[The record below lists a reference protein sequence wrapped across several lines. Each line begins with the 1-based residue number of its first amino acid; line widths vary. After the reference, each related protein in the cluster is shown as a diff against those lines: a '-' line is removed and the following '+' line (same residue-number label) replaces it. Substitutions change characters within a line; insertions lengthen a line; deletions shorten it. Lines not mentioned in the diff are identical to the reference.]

1 MEFREQRLDNGLEIV
16 AECNPRAY
24 SAALAFF
31 VKTGSRDEADQN
43 SGVSHFLEH
52 MVFKGTAKRSAA
64 DVNRELDERTAN
76 SNAFTSEEQTVYYAT
91 HLPEYQDAVLELC
104 ADIMRPTLREEDF
117 NTEKQ
122 VILEEIAKYED
133 QPPFG
138 AHEKCMTFHFG
149 AHPLARSVLG
159 TTESVSGLSRDQ
171 MRDYFE
177 HRYSPGNIVL
187 AAAGRVD
194 FDRLVEQA
202 SQYCGS
208 WPSFTTSRDTP
219 PSPEHDGLQVI
230 HNGLAR
236 QQYVVQ
242 IANGPSSEDDDRF
255 AARLLATVVGD
266 DGGSRFFWALVDT
279 GLADYAA
286 IDPYDFQGAG
296 IFMTSLCCA
305 PEAAADNLQ
314 RMREIV
320 REVQQDGITE
330 SEFEQA
336 KNKTCSHVVLN
347 SERPGN
353 RLFSVGGNWIQ
364 RREYRTVRQEVDA
377 LRAVSLD
384 DVSDLLGKYSL
395 SRGSVV
401 SVGPLR
407 ELSLPAD

>member
-24 SAALAFF
+24 SAAMAFF
-31 VKTGSRDEADQN
+31 VKAGSRDEQAEN

-52 MVFKGTAKRSAA
+52 MAFKGTAKRTAA
-64 DVNRELDERTAN
+64 DVNRQLDELTAN

-91 HLPEYQDAVLELC
+91 LLPEYQEAVLELS
-104 ADIMRPTLREEDF
+104 ADIMRPTLRDDDF
-117 NTEKQ
+117 RTEKQ

-138 AHEKCMTFHFG
+138 AHEKCMAAHFG
-149 AHPLARSVLG
+149 EHPLARSVLG
-159 TTESVSGLSRDQ
+159 TVESVGGLSREQ
-171 MRDYFE
+171 MREYFE
-177 HRYSPGNIVL
+177 RRYSPGNMVL
-187 AAAGRVD
+187 AASGRID

-202 SQYCGS
+202 QRYCGD
-208 WPSFTTSRDTP
+208 WPAFSTSREAP
-219 PSPEHDGLQVI
+219 PPPDHTGLKVI
-230 HNGLAR
+230 HNSQAR

-242 IANGPSSEDDDRF
+242 IANGPAAEDKDRF
-255 AARLLATVVGD
+255 AARLLASVVGD

-296 IFMTSLCCA
+296 IFMTSLCGL
-305 PEAAADNLQ
+305 PEATAENLR

-320 REVQQDGITE
+320 DEVQQDGITE
-330 SEFEQA
+330 AELEQA
-336 KNKTCSHVVLN
+336 KNKICSHVVLT

-377 LRAVSLD
+377 LRAVTLN
-384 DVSDLLGKYSL
+384 DVNALLTRYPL
-395 SRGSVV
+395 SRVTTV
-401 SVGPLR
+401 AVGPLR
-407 ELSLPAD
+407 ELELE